1 LVESKVNL
9 GVSIG
14 SVLLK
19 NPVMPASGCFAHEY
33 ADAMDLA
40 RLGALVT
47 KSVTPKRRIGNP
59 VPRVAETDSGM
70 LNSIGIPSNG
80 LLYYVDNIVP
90 RYAGVP
96 APLVASVSADTA
108 EEFAAACEALSLPG
122 VAAIEANISCPNIEA
137 DGRAFAMSPK
147 DTHRAISEIKRYA
160 RVPIWAKL
168 TPNVA
173 DIAEIARAA
182 EDAGAD
188 ALVVANT
195 LLGMAIDAQTRKPK
209 LGNVMGGLSGP
220 AIRPVIVRMVF
231 QCARAVRIPIIG
243 CGGIMSAE
251 DAVEYLLAGAAAV
264 QVGTASFLDP
274 AAMIRII
281 DGLLAYCERHGVA
294 RIGELTGGVRIDA
307 QLTDR
312 WLRLAQQ
319 SG

>member
-1 LVESKVNL
+1 MKVS
-9 GVSIG
+9 VG
-14 SVLLK
+14 SLILK

-33 ADAMDLA
+33 AAAMDLA
-40 RLGALVT
+40 RLGAVVT

-59 VPRVAETDSGM
+59 VPRVAETAAGM

-80 LLYYVDNIVP
+80 LLYYVDHILP
-90 RYAGVP
+90 QYAGLPVP
-96 APLVASVSADTA
+96 VVASVSADTA
-108 EEFAAACEALSLPG
+108 EEFAAACEALSVPG

-137 DGRAFAMSPK
+137 DGRAFAMSAR
-147 DTHRAISEIKRYA
+147 DTHRAIAEIKRHA
-160 RVPIWAKL
+160 GVPIWAKL
-168 TPNVA
+168 TPNVS

-182 EDAGAD
+182 EEAGAD

-195 LLGMAIDAQTRKPK
+195 LLGMSIDPETRKPR

-243 CGGIMSAE
+243 CGGIMTAA
-251 DAVEYLLAGAAAV
+251 DAVEHLLAGATAV

-274 AAMIRII
+274 AAMIGIL
-281 DGLLAYCERHGVA
+281 DGLAAYCERHGVA
-294 RIGELTGGVRIDA
+294 RITDLTGAVRIDPG
-307 QLTDR
+307 LSDR

>member
-1 LVESKVNL
+1 LVDTRVR
-9 GVSIG
+9 IG
-14 SVLLK
+14 ALILK

-33 ADAMDLA
+33 GQAMDLG

-59 VPRVAETDSGM
+59 VPRVAETDGGM
-70 LNSIGIPSNG
+70 LNSIGIPSSG
-80 LLYYVDNIVP
+80 LLYYVDEIVP
-90 RYAGVP
+90 RYAGVA

-108 EEFAAACEALSLPG
+108 EEFAAACEALSLPA

-147 DTHRAISEIKRYA
+147 DTHRAIAEIKRCA

-182 EDAGAD
+182 EEAGAD

-195 LLGMAIDAQTRKPK
+195 ILGMAIDTTTRKPK

-220 AIRPVIVRMVF
+220 AIRPIIVRMVF
-231 QCARAVRIPIIG
+231 QCARAVRIPVIG

-251 DAVEYLLAGAAAV
+251 DAVEHLLAGAAAV

-281 DGLLAYCERHGVA
+281 DGLVEYCERHGVERVA
-294 RIGELTGGVRIDA
+294 DLTGAVRIDSE
-307 QLTDR
+307 LTDK

>member
-1 LVESKVNL
+1 MVDL

-14 SVLLK
+14 SVPLK

-33 ADAMDLA
+33 ADAMDLSQ
-40 RLGALVT
+40 LGAIVT

-59 VPRVAETDSGM
+59 VPRVCETDSGM
-70 LNSIGIPSNG
+70 LNSIGIPSSG
-80 LLYYVDNIVP
+80 LLYYVDKIVP
-90 RYAGVP
+90 RYKSVA

-108 EEFAAACEALSLPG
+108 DEFAAACQALSVPG
-122 VAAIEANISCPNIEA
+122 VAAIEANISCPNLEA
-137 DGRAFAMSPK
+137 DGRAFAMSTN
-147 DTHRAISEIKRYA
+147 DTQRAIAEIKRHS

-168 TPNVA
+168 TPNVT

-182 EDAGAD
+182 EAGGAD

-195 LLGMAIDAQTRKPK
+195 LLGMAIDPETRKPK

-231 QCARAVRIPIIG
+231 QCARAVKIPVIG
-243 CGGIMSAE
+243 CGGIMSGE

-274 AAMIRII
+274 AAMVGVI
-281 DGLLAYCERHGVA
+281 DGLREYCERHGIERVA
-294 RIGELTGGVRIDA
+294 ELTGALRIDA
-307 QLTDR
+307 GLSDR

>member
-1 LVESKVNL
+1 MADLR
-9 GVSIG
+9 VSIG
-14 SVLLK
+14 SLILK

-33 ADAMDLA
+33 ARAMDLG

-59 VPRVAETDSGM
+59 VPRVAETEAGM

-80 LLYYVDNIVP
+80 LLHYVDHILP
-90 RYAGVP
+90 HYAAVP
-96 APLVASVSADTA
+96 APVVASVSADTA
-108 EEFAAACEALSLPG
+108 EEFAAACEALSVPG
-122 VAAIEANISCPNIEA
+122 VAAIEANISCPNLEA
-137 DGRAFAMSPK
+137 DGRAFAMSAQ
-147 DTHRAISEIKRYA
+147 DTHRAISQIKRHA

-168 TPNVA
+168 TPNVT

-195 LLGMAIDAQTRKPK
+195 FLGMAIDTETRKPK

-220 AIRPVIVRMVF
+220 AIRPLVVRMVF
-231 QCARAVRIPIIG
+231 QCARAVRIPVIG
-243 CGGIMSAE
+243 CGGIMTAE
-251 DAVEYLLAGAAAV
+251 DAVEHLLAGAAAV

-274 AAMIRII
+274 AAMVRII
-281 DGLLAYCERHGVA
+281 DGLAAYCEGHGIA
-294 RIGELTGGVRIDA
+294 RIAELSGAVRIDA
-307 QLTDR
+307 GLTDR
-312 WLRLAQQ
+312 WLRLVQQ

>member
-1 LVESKVNL
+1 LADVNL
-9 GVSIG
+9 AVRIG
-14 SVLLK
+14 SVMLK

-33 ADAMDLA
+33 ASAMDLG

-59 VPRVAETDSGM
+59 VPRVTETDAGM

-90 RYAGVP
+90 QYAGLS

-147 DTHRAISEIKRYA
+147 DTHRAISEVKRFA

-182 EDAGAD
+182 QDGGAD

-195 LLGMAIDAQTRKPK
+195 LLGMAIDADTRKPK

-243 CGGIMSAE
+243 CGGIMKAE
-251 DAVEYLLAGAAAV
+251 DAVEYLLAGATAV

-274 AAMIRII
+274 AAMIGII
-281 DGLLAYCERHGVA
+281 DGLAAYCERHGIA
-294 RIGELTGGVRIDA
+294 RIADLTGAVRIDA
-307 QLTDR
+307 ELSDR

>member
-1 LVESKVNL
+1 MADLR
-9 GVSIG
+9 VSIG
-14 SVLLK
+14 SLILK

-33 ADAMDLA
+33 AQAMDLG

-59 VPRVAETDSGM
+59 VPRVAETEAGM
-70 LNSIGIPSNG
+70 LNSIGIPSSG
-80 LLYYVDNIVP
+80 LLHYVDHILP
-90 RYAGVP
+90 HYAAVP
-96 APLVASVSADTA
+96 APVVASVSADTA
-108 EEFAAACEALSLPG
+108 EEFAAACEALSVPG
-122 VAAIEANISCPNIEA
+122 VAAIEANISCPNLEA
-137 DGRAFAMSPK
+137 DGRAFAMSAQ
-147 DTHRAISEIKRYA
+147 DTHRAISQIKRHA

-168 TPNVA
+168 TPNVT

-195 LLGMAIDAQTRKPK
+195 FLGMAIDTETRKPK

-220 AIRPVIVRMVF
+220 AIRPLVVRMVF
-231 QCARAVRIPIIG
+231 QCARAVRIPVIG
-243 CGGIMSAE
+243 CGGIMTAE
-251 DAVEYLLAGAAAV
+251 DAVEHLLAGAAAV

-281 DGLLAYCERHGVA
+281 DGLAAYCERHGIA
-294 RIGELTGGVRIDA
+294 RIAELSGAVRIDA
-307 QLTDR
+307 GLTER
-312 WLRLAQQ
+312 WLRLIQQ

>member
-1 LVESKVNL
+1 
-9 GVSIG
+9 
-14 SVLLK
+14 
-19 NPVMPASGCFAHEY
+19 MPASGCFAHEY
-33 ADAMDLA
+33 AQAMDLE

-47 KSVTPKRRIGNP
+47 KSITPKRRIGNP
-59 VPRVAETDSGM
+59 VPRVAETDAGM

-80 LLYYVDNIVP
+80 LLYYVDHILP
-90 RYAGVP
+90 HYAGLAV
-96 APLVASVSADTA
+96 PLVASVSADTA

-137 DGRAFAMSPK
+137 DGRAFAMSPT
-147 DTHRAISEIKRYA
+147 DTHRAISEIKRHA

-195 LLGMAIDAQTRKPK
+195 LLGMAIDTETRKPK

-220 AIRPVIVRMVF
+220 AIRPVAVRMVF
-231 QCARAVRIPIIG
+231 QCARAVRIPVIG
-243 CGGIMSAE
+243 CGGILRAE
-251 DAVEYLLAGAAAV
+251 HAVEHLLAGATAV

-274 AAMIRII
+274 AAMIRIL
-281 DGLLAYCERHGVA
+281 DDLVAYCERHGVE
-294 RIGELTGGVRIDA
+294 RIAELSGAVRIDA
-307 QLTDR
+307 GLTDR

>member
-1 LVESKVNL
+1 LADL
-9 GVSIG
+9 RVSIG
-14 SVLLK
+14 SLLLK

-33 ADAMDLA
+33 ADAMDLS
-40 RLGALVT
+40 RLGAVVT

-59 VPRVAETDSGM
+59 VPRVAETDAGM

-80 LLYYVDNIVP
+80 LLYFVDRIVP
-90 RYAGVP
+90 HYRQVA

-108 EEFAAACEALSLPG
+108 DEFAAACEALSVPG
-122 VAAIEANISCPNIEA
+122 VAAIEANISCPNLEA
-137 DGRAFAMSPK
+137 DGRAFAMVAA
-147 DTHRAISEIKRYA
+147 DTHRAISEIKRHA

-168 TPNVA
+168 TPNVT

-182 EDAGAD
+182 EAAGAD

-195 LLGMAIDAQTRKPK
+195 LLGMAIDPETRKPK

-220 AIRPVIVRMVF
+220 AIRPLIVRMVF
-231 QCARAVRIPIIG
+231 QCARVVKIPVIG
-243 CGGIMSAE
+243 CGGIMSAA

-274 AAMIRII
+274 AAMLRVI
-281 DGLLAYCERHGVA
+281 DGLNEYCERHGVA
-294 RIGELTGGVRIDA
+294 RVGELTGAVRIDPG
-307 QLTDR
+307 LTDR

>member
-1 LVESKVNL
+1 LVDTRVR
-9 GVSIG
+9 IG
-14 SVLLK
+14 SLILK

-33 ADAMDLA
+33 AQAMDLG

-59 VPRVAETDSGM
+59 VPRVAETDAGM

-80 LLYYVDNIVP
+80 LLYYVDHILP

-108 EEFAAACEALSLPG
+108 EEFAAACEAFSLPG

-137 DGRAFAMSPK
+137 DGRAFAMSGK
-147 DTHRAISEIKRYA
+147 DTHRAIAEIKRFA

-195 LLGMAIDAQTRKPK
+195 LLGMAIDTETRKPK

-220 AIRPVIVRMVF
+220 AIRPVLVRMVF

-243 CGGIMSAE
+243 CGGIMTAE
-251 DAVEYLLAGAAAV
+251 HAVEHLLAGASAV

-281 DGLLAYCERHGVA
+281 DGLVAYCERHGVA
-294 RIGELTGGVRIDA
+294 RIADLTGAVRIDA
-307 QLTDR
+307 ELTDR

>member
-1 LVESKVNL
+1 MVDTR
-9 GVSIG
+9 VSIG
-14 SVLLK
+14 SLILK

-33 ADAMDLA
+33 AQAMDLG

-59 VPRVAETDSGM
+59 VPRVAETDAGM
-70 LNSIGIPSNG
+70 LNSIGIPSSG
-80 LLYYVDNIVP
+80 LLYYVDKILP
-90 RYAGVP
+90 HYAGVP

-108 EEFAAACEALSLPG
+108 EEFAAACEALSVPG
-122 VAAIEANISCPNIEA
+122 VSAIEANISCPNIEA

-182 EDAGAD
+182 QDAGAD

-195 LLGMAIDAQTRKPK
+195 LLGMAIDPETRKPK

-231 QCARAVRIPIIG
+231 QCARAVKIPVIG

-251 DAVEYLLAGAAAV
+251 HAVEHLLAGATAV

-274 AAMIRII
+274 AAMIGII
-281 DGLLAYCERHGVA
+281 DGLVAYCERHGVA
-294 RIGELTGGVRIDA
+294 RISDLTGAVRIDPG
-307 QLTDR
+307 LTDR

>member
-1 LVESKVNL
+1 LADL
-9 GVSIG
+9 RVSIG
-14 SVLLK
+14 SLILK

-33 ADAMDLA
+33 ADAMDLG

-59 VPRVAETDSGM
+59 VPRVAETDAGM

-80 LLYYVDNIVP
+80 LLYYVDKIVP
-90 RYAGVP
+90 HYAGVP

-108 EEFAAACEALSLPG
+108 EEFAAACEALSIPG

-147 DTHRAISEIKRYA
+147 DTHRAIAEIKRFA

-182 EDAGAD
+182 EEAGAD

-195 LLGMAIDAQTRKPK
+195 LLGMAINTETRKPK

-231 QCARAVRIPIIG
+231 QCARAVRIPVIG
-243 CGGIMSAE
+243 CGGIMSAA
-251 DAVEYLLAGAAAV
+251 DAVEYLLAGATAV

-274 AAMIRII
+274 AAMLRII
-281 DGLLAYCERHGVA
+281 DGLSDYCERHGIA
-294 RIGELTGGVRIDA
+294 RIAELTGAVRIDA
-307 QLTDR
+307 GLSDR

>member
-1 LVESKVNL
+1 MQVK
-9 GVSIG
+9 IG
-14 SVLLK
+14 SLALA

-33 ADAMDLA
+33 AAAMDLA
-40 RLGALVT
+40 RLGAIVT

-70 LNSIGIPSNG
+70 LNSIGIPSSG
-80 LLYYVDNIVP
+80 LLYYVDRIAP
-90 RYAGVP
+90 RYAGLPV
-96 APLVASVSADTA
+96 PLVASVCADTA
-108 EEFAAACEALSLPG
+108 EEFAAACEALSVPG

-137 DGRAFAMSPK
+137 DGRAFAMSAK
-147 DTHRAISEIKRYA
+147 DTHRAIAEIKRHA

-195 LLGMAIDAQTRKPK
+195 LLGMAIDIRTRKPK

-220 AIRPVIVRMVF
+220 AVRPIIVRMVF
-231 QCARAVRIPIIG
+231 QCARAVRIPVIG

-251 DAVEYLLAGAAAV
+251 HAVEHLLAGATAV
-264 QVGTASFLDP
+264 QVGTASFLTP
-274 AAMIRII
+274 SAMIGILE
-281 DGLLAYCERHGVA
+281 GLEAYCERHGVA
-294 RIGELTGGVRIDA
+294 RVAELTGAMRIDA
-307 QLTDR
+307 GLTDR

>member
-1 LVESKVNL
+1 MADLR
-9 GVSIG
+9 VSIG
-14 SVLLK
+14 SLILK

-33 ADAMDLA
+33 AQAMDLG

-80 LLYYVDNIVP
+80 LLHYVDKILSH
-90 RYAGVP
+90 YAGVP
-96 APLVASVSADTA
+96 TPVVASVSADTA
-108 EEFAAACEALSLPG
+108 EEFAAACEALSVPG
-122 VAAIEANISCPNIEA
+122 VAAIEANISCPNLEA
-137 DGRAFAMSPK
+137 DGRAFAMSAQ
-147 DTHRAISEIKRYA
+147 DTHRAISQIKRHA

-168 TPNVA
+168 TPNVT

-195 LLGMAIDAQTRKPK
+195 FLGMAIDTETRKPK

-220 AIRPVIVRMVF
+220 AIRPLVVRMVF
-231 QCARAVRIPIIG
+231 QCARAVRIPVIG
-243 CGGIMSAE
+243 CGGIMTAQ
-251 DAVEYLLAGAAAV
+251 DAVEHLLAGAAAV

-274 AAMIRII
+274 AAMVRII
-281 DGLLAYCERHGVA
+281 DGLAAYCERHGIA
-294 RIGELTGGVRIDA
+294 RIAELSGAVRIDA
-307 QLTDR
+307 GLTDR
-312 WLRLAQQ
+312 WLRLIQQ

>member
-1 LVESKVNL
+1 LADL
-9 GVSIG
+9 RVSIG
-14 SVLLK
+14 SLLLK

-33 ADAMDLA
+33 ADAMDLS
-40 RLGALVT
+40 RLGAVVT

-59 VPRVAETDSGM
+59 VPRVAETDAGM

-80 LLYYVDNIVP
+80 LLYFVDRIVP
-90 RYAGVP
+90 HYRQVA

-108 EEFAAACEALSLPG
+108 DEFAAACEALSVPG
-122 VAAIEANISCPNIEA
+122 VAAIEANISCPNLEA
-137 DGRAFAMSPK
+137 DGRAFAMVAA
-147 DTHRAISEIKRYA
+147 DTHRAISEIKRHA

-168 TPNVA
+168 TPNVT

-182 EDAGAD
+182 EAAGAD

-195 LLGMAIDAQTRKPK
+195 LLGMAIDPESRKPK

-220 AIRPVIVRMVF
+220 AIRPLIVRMVF
-231 QCARAVRIPIIG
+231 QCARVVKIPVIG
-243 CGGIMSAE
+243 CGGIMNAA
-251 DAVEYLLAGAAAV
+251 DAVEYLLAGASAV

-274 AAMIRII
+274 AAMLRVI
-281 DGLLAYCERHGVA
+281 DGLDEYCERHGVA
-294 RIGELTGGVRIDA
+294 RVGELTGAVRIDPG
-307 QLTDR
+307 LTDR

>member
-1 LVESKVNL
+1 LADLRVRL
-9 GVSIG
+9 GSLI
-14 SVLLK
+14 LK

-33 ADAMDLA
+33 ASAMDLG

-59 VPRVAETDSGM
+59 VPRVAETDAGM

-80 LLYYVDNIVP
+80 LLYYVDNIIP
-90 RYAGVP
+90 HYAGLP

-137 DGRAFAMSPK
+137 DGRAFAMSAR
-147 DTHRAISEIKRYA
+147 DTYHAIAEIKRFA

-195 LLGMAIDAQTRKPK
+195 LLGMAIDPETRKPK

-231 QCARAVRIPIIG
+231 QCARAVHIPIIG
-243 CGGIMSAE
+243 CGGIMTAA
-251 DAVEYLLAGAAAV
+251 DAVEHLLAGATAV

-274 AAMIRII
+274 AAMIGII
-281 DGLLAYCERHGVA
+281 DGLTAYCERHGVA
-294 RIGELTGGVRIDA
+294 RIAELTGAVRIDA
-307 QLTDR
+307 ELTDR

>member
-1 LVESKVNL
+1 LADMQVK
-9 GVSIG
+9 IG
-14 SVLLK
+14 SLALA

-33 ADAMDLA
+33 AAAMDLA
-40 RLGALVT
+40 RLGAIVT

-70 LNSIGIPSNG
+70 LNSIGIPSSG
-80 LLYYVDNIVP
+80 LLYYVDRIAP
-90 RYAGVP
+90 RYAGLPV
-96 APLVASVSADTA
+96 PLVASVCADTA
-108 EEFAAACEALSLPG
+108 EEFAAACEALSVPG

-137 DGRAFAMSPK
+137 DGRAFAMSAK
-147 DTHRAISEIKRYA
+147 DTHRAIAEIKRHA

-195 LLGMAIDAQTRKPK
+195 LLGMAIDIRTRKPK

-220 AIRPVIVRMVF
+220 AVRPIIVRMVF
-231 QCARAVRIPIIG
+231 QCARAVRIPVIG

-251 DAVEYLLAGAAAV
+251 HAVEHLLAGATAV
-264 QVGTASFLDP
+264 QVGTASFLTP
-274 AAMIRII
+274 SAMIGILE
-281 DGLLAYCERHGVA
+281 GLEAYCERHGVA
-294 RIGELTGGVRIDA
+294 RVAELTGAMRIDA
-307 QLTDR
+307 GLTDR

>member
-1 LVESKVNL
+1 LADLRV
-9 GVSIG
+9 GIG
-14 SVLLK
+14 SLILK
-19 NPVMPASGCFAHEY
+19 NPVMPGSGCFAYEY
-33 ADAMDLA
+33 AQAMDLS

-47 KSVTPKRRIGNP
+47 KSVTPKKRIGNP
-59 VPRVAETDSGM
+59 VPRVAETDAGM
-70 LNSIGIPSNG
+70 LNSIGLPSHG
-80 LLYYVDNIVP
+80 LDYYLREIAP
-90 RYAGVP
+90 HYAGVT

-108 EEFAAACEALSLPG
+108 EEFAMACETFSAPG
-122 VAAIEANISCPNIEA
+122 IAAIEANISCPNLEA
-137 DGRAFAMSPK
+137 DGRAFAMSAK
-147 DTHRAISEIKRYA
+147 DTHRAVSAIKKRA

-195 LLGMAIDAQTRKPK
+195 ILGMAIDVETRKPK

-220 AIRPVIVRMVF
+220 AIRPIVVRMVF
-231 QCARAVRIPIIG
+231 QCARAVKIPVIG

-251 DAVEYLLAGAAAV
+251 HAVEYMLAGASAV

-274 AAMIRII
+274 GVMIRVLE
-281 DGLLAYCERHGVA
+281 GLDTYCARHGIGRVA
-294 RIGELTGGVRIDA
+294 ELTGAVRIDPGI
-307 QLTDR
+307 TDR

>member
-1 LVESKVNL
+1 MADMRVR
-9 GVSIG
+9 IG
-14 SVLLK
+14 SLILK

-33 ADAMDLA
+33 ANAMDLG

-59 VPRVAETDSGM
+59 VPRVAETDAGM

-80 LLYYVDNIVP
+80 LLYYVDKIIP
-90 RYAGVP
+90 HYAGVP

-122 VAAIEANISCPNIEA
+122 IAAIEANISCPNIEA

-147 DTHRAISEIKRYA
+147 DTHRAIAEIKRFA

-195 LLGMAIDAQTRKPK
+195 LLGMAIDTETRKPK

-231 QCARAVRIPIIG
+231 QCARAVRIPVIG
-243 CGGIMSAE
+243 CGGIMTPA
-251 DAVEYLLAGAAAV
+251 DAVEHLLAGAAAV

-274 AAMIRII
+274 AAMIGVI
-281 DGLLAYCERHGVA
+281 DGLAAYCERHGVA
-294 RIGELTGGVRIDA
+294 RVAELTGAVRIDA
-307 QLTDR
+307 ELTDR

>member
-1 LVESKVNL
+1 MADLRVAVGSLV
-9 GVSIG
+9 
-14 SVLLK
+14 LK

-33 ADAMDLA
+33 ADAMDLSK
-40 RLGALVT
+40 LGAVVT

-59 VPRVAETDSGM
+59 VPRVAETDAGM

-80 LLYYVDNIVP
+80 LLYYVDKIVP
-90 RYAGVP
+90 HYRQVA

-108 EEFAAACEALSLPG
+108 DEFAAACQALSVPG
-122 VAAIEANISCPNIEA
+122 VAAIEANISCPNLEA
-137 DGRAFAMSPK
+137 DGRAFAMSAN
-147 DTHRAISEIKRYA
+147 DTHRAISEIKRHTS
-160 RVPIWAKL
+160 VPIWAKL
-168 TPNVA
+168 TPNATDV
-173 DIAEIARAA
+173 AEIALAA
-182 EDAGAD
+182 EAAGAD

-195 LLGMAIDAQTRKPK
+195 LLGMAIDTETRKPK

-231 QCARAVRIPIIG
+231 QCARVVKIPVVG
-243 CGGIMSAE
+243 CGGIMNAA

-274 AAMIRII
+274 AAMLSII
-281 DGLLAYCERHGVA
+281 GGLDEYCERHGVA
-294 RIGELTGGVRIDA
+294 RIAELTGAVRIDPG
-307 QLTDR
+307 LTDR

>member
-1 LVESKVNL
+1 MVDTRVR
-9 GVSIG
+9 IG
-14 SVLLK
+14 SLLLK

-33 ADAMDLA
+33 AQAMDLG

-59 VPRVAETDSGM
+59 VPRVAETDAGM
-70 LNSIGIPSNG
+70 LNSIGIPSSG
-80 LLYYVDNIVP
+80 LLYYVDKILP
-90 RYAGVP
+90 RYAGVA
-96 APLVASVSADTA
+96 APVVASVSADTA
-108 EEFAAACEALSLPG
+108 EEFAAACEALSVPG
-122 VAAIEANISCPNIEA
+122 VSAIEANISCPNIEA

-147 DTHRAISEIKRYA
+147 DTQRAIAEIKRHA

-195 LLGMAIDAQTRKPK
+195 LLGMAIDTETRKPK

-220 AIRPVIVRMVF
+220 AIRPIVVRMVF
-231 QCARAVRIPIIG
+231 QCARAVRIPVIG

-251 DAVEYLLAGAAAV
+251 HAVEHLLAGATAV

-274 AAMIRII
+274 AAMIGII
-281 DGLLAYCERHGVA
+281 DGLAAYCERHGVA
-294 RIGELTGGVRIDA
+294 RIADLTGAVRIDPG
-307 QLTDR
+307 LTDR

>member
-1 LVESKVNL
+1 LVDLS
-9 GVSIG
+9 VSVG
-14 SVLLK
+14 SLKLK

-33 ADAMDLA
+33 ADAMDLSA
-40 RLGALVT
+40 LGAIVT

-59 VPRVAETDSGM
+59 VPRVCETDSGM
-70 LNSIGIPSNG
+70 LNSIGIPSSG
-80 LLYYVDNIVP
+80 LLYYVDKIVP
-90 RYAGVP
+90 HYKAVD

-108 EEFAAACEALSLPG
+108 DEFAAACQALSVPG
-122 VAAIEANISCPNIEA
+122 VAAIEANISCPNLEA
-137 DGRAFAMSPK
+137 DGRAFAMSPN
-147 DTHRAISEIKRYA
+147 DTQRAVAEIKRHT

-168 TPNVA
+168 TPNVT

-182 EDAGAD
+182 EAGGAD

-195 LLGMAIDAQTRKPK
+195 LLGMAIDPETRKPK

-231 QCARAVRIPIIG
+231 QCARAVKIPVIG
-243 CGGIMSAE
+243 CGGVMTGD

-274 AAMIRII
+274 AAMIAVI
-281 DGLLAYCERHGVA
+281 DGMRGYCERHGIARVA
-294 RIGELTGGVRIDA
+294 DLIGALRIDA
-307 QLTDR
+307 GLSDR